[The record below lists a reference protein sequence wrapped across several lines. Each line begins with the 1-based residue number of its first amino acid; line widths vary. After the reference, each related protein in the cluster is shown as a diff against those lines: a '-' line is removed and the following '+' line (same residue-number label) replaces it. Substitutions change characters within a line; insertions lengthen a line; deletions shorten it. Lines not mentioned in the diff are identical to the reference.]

1 MESDLQGL
9 ETSST
14 GTLDT
19 LNTVVAWLHQEGFY
33 AAESALLG
41 EVENRYPDHVQSR
54 PSQNWDGE
62 GSTQYPEIQHAPLQQ
77 EDDTVNLSTTSCL
90 QDEFLPEDVPS
101 SAERCAPPLH
111 QHPPSQNPILFWYFT
126 SIPY

>member
-1 MESDLQGL
+1 MEPDLQAL

-41 EVENRYPDHVQSR
+41 EVENRYPDNGQPRGAQQWPGSAPCSPVQH
-54 PSQNWDGE
+54 SQ
-62 GSTQYPEIQHAPLQQ
+62 LQQ
-77 EDDTVNLSTTSCL
+77 EQDTVDLSTTSCL
-90 QDEFLPEDVPS
+90 LDEALPEDVPS
-101 SAERCAPPLH
+101 SAER
-111 QHPPSQNPILFWYFT
+111 
-126 SIPY
+126 